1 MAPQQSSSLY
11 ALIGLQTVPAGVEL
25 TPAIEPFEYKPIN
38 ISLNID
44 WKGDE
49 TLSGFIRVCSPSTV
63 AFEHLLTEISV
74 SSEVWRACST
84 QQLTVSTQSPYTGC
98 NMFT

>member
-1 MAPQQSSSLY
+1 MVIQRLSLWNE
-11 ALIGLQTVPAGVEL
+11 LIGLQTVPAGVDL

-49 TLSGFIRVCSPSTV
+49 TLSGFIRVCSSSTV
-63 AFEHLLTEISV
+63 TSEHLLTEISV
-74 SSEVWRACST
+74 SPKVWRA
-84 QQLTVSTQSPYTGC
+84 
-98 NMFT
+98 